1 MNLITAYKLLNNYR
15 CFEKGCATVALKCIL
30 KGAVGSGSLPFL
42 DEAQSVLELRKE
54 KPQMCT
60 FRTLL
65 STEPLW
71 ILIKQQWTNTR
82 PFGMHCTRLHF
93 CRTTFLK
100 MLYRGFLWQP
110 CCMQGTMR
118 MFCIRRKNF
127 PMMGKRICC
136 FCHAKPLYVQC
147 MYVTVKGTCWESV
160 TCSEWCA

>member
-1 MNLITAYKLLNNYR
+1 MNLITTYKLLNNYR

-100 MLYRGFLWQP
+100 MLYRGFYGSHVACKEQWECFALE
-110 CCMQGTMR
+110 GK
-118 MFCIRRKNF
+118 IF
-127 PMMGKRICC
+127 PWWEK
-136 FCHAKPLYVQC
+136 
-147 MYVTVKGTCWESV
+147 ESV
-160 TCSEWCA
+160 VSAMQNLYMFSVCMSLWKELVENQ